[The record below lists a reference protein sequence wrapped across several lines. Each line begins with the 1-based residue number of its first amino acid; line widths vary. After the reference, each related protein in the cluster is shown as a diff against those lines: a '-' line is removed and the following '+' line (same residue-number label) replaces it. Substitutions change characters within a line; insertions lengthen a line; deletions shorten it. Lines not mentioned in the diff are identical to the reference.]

1 MRDEYSTL
9 IKPIITEK
17 STALKEE
24 KNLLCFQVDPRA
36 TKIDIKRAVESIFKV
51 KVEKVNIVNIKPKP
65 KRLGRF
71 EGKRPGWKKA
81 YVTLKKGEKRV
92 EYFEGS

>member
-1 MRDEYSTL
+1 MIDEYSIL

-24 KNLLCFQVDPRA
+24 KNLLCFQVDSRA

-51 KVEKVNIVNIKPKP
+51 KVEKVNIVNVKPKP

-71 EGKRPGWKKA
+71 EGRRPGWKKA

-92 EYFEGS
+92 EYFEGG

>member
-1 MRDEYSTL
+1 MRDEYSII

-36 TKIDIKRAVESIFKV
+36 TKIDIRRAVESIFKV
-51 KVEKVNIVNIKPKP
+51 KVEKVNIVNIKSKP

-71 EGKRPGWKKA
+71 EGKRSGWKKA

-92 EYFEGS
+92 EYFEGG